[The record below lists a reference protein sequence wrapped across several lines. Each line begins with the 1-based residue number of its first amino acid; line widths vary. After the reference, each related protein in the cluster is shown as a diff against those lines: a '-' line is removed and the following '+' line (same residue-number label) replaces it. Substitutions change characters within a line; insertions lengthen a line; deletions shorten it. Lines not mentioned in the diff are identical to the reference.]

1 MGVEYSFLGTTESL
15 GQTSDRGVEVS
26 SLCFGSCVTLG
37 FMSGLCPGACPQ
49 PPMRFFT
56 CPRSFQGKDF
66 SGSARHPFR
75 MQAPA
80 PAGHLGEAISCSQQR
95 K

>member
-1 MGVEYSFLGTTESL
+1 M
-15 GQTSDRGVEVS
+15 S
-26 SLCFGSCVTLG
+26 SLCFVSSVPLENGARASCQGSAPALG
-37 FMSGLCPGACPQ
+37 PRPQ
-49 PPMRFFT
+49 TPIRSFT
-56 CPRSFQGKDF
+56 CPKSLQGKDF

-80 PAGHLGEAISCSQQR
+80 PAGHLGEAASCDQQR

>member
-37 FMSGLCPGACPQ
+37 FMPGLCLPWGL
-49 PPMRFFT
+49 
-56 CPRSFQGKDF
+56 S
-66 SGSARHPFR
+66 
-75 MQAPA
+75 PA
-80 PAGHLGEAISCSQQR
+80 SHEILYLP
-95 K
+95 